1 MKTPPP
7 MNQTQTQVYKLFG
20 ASVDP
25 LDAMMSE
32 QTYISPDA
40 LMSYC
45 QTRLRGIDDQVQ
57 TAFAKQQKDNADS
70 SVLSDLASQFTTPP
84 KALDL
89 SSNSPDSDLGGLSP
103 QAYVD
108 RAIEN
113 LEHAANQMNDPQAKQ
128 ALLEQAGKL
137 KNELNSNNKD
147 FKPEDFKAMTSDA
160 VGKIQQDLNSGAEL
174 SMINLQSLMSQRQQA
189 IQICTNLVQS
199 LGDQA
204 NKIAENVGH

>member
-1 MKTPPP
+1 MIP
-7 MNQTQTQVYKLFG
+7 MNLNKINVMNVFG
-20 ASVDP
+20 AKADA
-25 LDAMMSE
+25 LDEMMSA

-57 TAFAKQQKDNADS
+57 SAFAKQQKDNADS
-70 SVLSDLASQFTTPP
+70 SVLSDLASKFKTPP
-84 KALDL
+84 KDLDMT
-89 SSNSPDSDLGGLSP
+89 STSADSDLDGMTP
-103 QAYVD
+103 TQYVE
-108 RAIEN
+108 RAVEDLKN
-113 LEHAANQMNDPQAKQ
+113 AASQINDPTAKQ

-137 KNELNSNNKD
+137 QAEIGSGDKS

-199 LGDQA
+199 LGDQC